1 MWLLSTVYARYVI
14 LLVVFK
20 FGTLFILFFLSP
32 QEGSPAVIVLE
43 QLNCLATLASIFDL
57 SILDN
62 KNW

>member
-1 MWLLSTVYARYVI
+1 MVIVHSLCQLSDITSSFESGA
-14 LLVVFK
+14 
-20 FGTLFILFFLSP
+20 LFILFFLSP

>member
-1 MWLLSTVYARYVI
+1 MWLLSTVYASYVI
-14 LLVVFK
+14 LLK

>member
-1 MWLLSTVYARYVI
+1 MVIVHSLCQLSDITSS
-14 LLVVFK
+14 FES
-20 FGTLFILFFLSP
+20 GTLFILFFLSP

>member
-14 LLVVFK
+14 LLVVFN
-20 FGTLFILFFLSP
+20 FGALFILFFLSP

-43 QLNCLATLASIFDL
+43 QLNCLATLASIFNL

>member
-1 MWLLSTVYARYVI
+1 MVIVHSLCQLSDITSSFESGA
-14 LLVVFK
+14 
-20 FGTLFILFFLSP
+20 LFILFFLSP

-43 QLNCLATLASIFDL
+43 QLNCLAALASIFDL

>member
-1 MWLLSTVYARYVI
+1 MWLLSTVYASYVI

-20 FGTLFILFFLSP
+20 FGPLFILFFLSP